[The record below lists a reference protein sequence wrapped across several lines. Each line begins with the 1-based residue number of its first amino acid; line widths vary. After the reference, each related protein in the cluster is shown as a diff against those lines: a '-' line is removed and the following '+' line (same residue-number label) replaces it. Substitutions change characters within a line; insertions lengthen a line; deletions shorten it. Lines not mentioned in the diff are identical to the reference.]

1 MNDENLTQC
10 PHEDEKKTKLFHI
23 STKGKESSLYINEQ
37 DYNKAINIC
46 AVAAYALK
54 IDILTYCM
62 MSNHVHFA
70 VCSTSKDN
78 VTRFIQRFK
87 ITYSRYFNAEHQ
99 SEEIFRN
106 IEISV
111 KEIDSIQYLRHCIAY
126 IMRNPVEAGIT
137 GNADQYRWSSYNCYF
152 NRFTPPAG
160 AKPASSFPKRG

>member
-37 DYNKAINIC
+37 DYNKAINIG

-87 ITYSRYFNAEHQ
+87 ITYSR
-99 SEEIFRN
+99 
-106 IEISV
+106 
-111 KEIDSIQYLRHCIAY
+111 
-126 IMRNPVEAGIT
+126 
-137 GNADQYRWSSYNCYF
+137 
-152 NRFTPPAG
+152 
-160 AKPASSFPKRG
+160 